1 MTRIAIVGGGIM
13 GLGIGWYLAR
23 AGADVTIFD
32 RDRAGRAA
40 SWVAGGMLAPH
51 AEAEP
56 GEERVLPLLLEGHRR
71 WPAFVEALE
80 AATGQTL
87 DYRTDGTFVVALNA
101 DDARTLRFWYAYLHD
116 MGQPV
121 EWLSGYDVR
130 KREPHLSREVVAA
143 IWSGH
148 DYHVDNRRVVEALKT
163 AFVRAGGTL
172 REATPVR
179 EIVIDGARVRG
190 VRLDDG
196 LFEADTVVLA
206 AGAWSREVAGLP
218 PEIRPPVRP
227 VRGQVVMLRMPADA
241 PVLHHVVWCM
251 DAYLVPRSSG
261 ELLIGATVEEMGFDA
276 TPTAGGVF
284 HLLRGAWE
292 VLPAIYDLPLVEIAV
307 GFRPTSRDDAPIL
320 GPTPVEGLVM
330 ATGHHRNG
338 ILLAPLT
345 ADVVSRFVLTGE
357 LDPLAQP
364 FTLARFLSQPT

>member
-1 MTRIAIVGGGIM
+1 MSRIAIVGGGIM

-23 AGADVTIFD
+23 EGADVTVFD
-32 RDRAGRAA
+32 RGRAGRAA

-56 GEERVLPLLLEGHRR
+56 GEERLLPLLIEGHKQ

-80 AATGQTL
+80 EAAGVSL
-87 DYRTDGTFVVALNA
+87 DYRTDGTLVVALDA
-101 DDARTLRFWYAYLHD
+101 DDARKFRFWYEYLRG

-121 EWLSGYDVR
+121 EWLSGYEVR
-130 KREPHLSREVVAA
+130 KREPHLSREAVAA

-148 DYHVDNRRVVEALKT
+148 DYHVDNRRVVEALKRV
-163 AFVRAGGTL
+163 FVQAGGAL
-172 REATPVR
+172 REETPVR
-179 EIVIDGARVRG
+179 EIVIEGGRVRG
-190 VRLDDG
+190 VRLDEG
-196 LFEADTVVLA
+196 VFEAETVVLA
-206 AGAWSREVAGLP
+206 AGAWSREIEGLP
-218 PEIRPPVRP
+218 PDIRPPVRP
-227 VRGQVVMLRMPADA
+227 VRGQVVILQMPPEA
-241 PVLHHVVWCM
+241 PLLHHVVWCM
-251 DAYLVPRSSG
+251 DAYLVPRSNG
-261 ELLIGATVEEMGFDA
+261 QLLIGATVEEMGFDA

-292 VLPAIYDLPLVEIAV
+292 LLPAVYDLPLTEIAV

-364 FTLARFLSQPT
+364 FTLARFLSQPA